1 MIENCGCTGNYQ
13 FKNVDYRSV
22 KYELH
27 YGGTVK
33 VLANLDFFARPND
46 IFKKMNKKYLYCIHC
61 QINFEFEK
69 LER

>member
-1 MIENCGCTGNYQ
+1 M
-13 FKNVDYRSV
+13 
-22 KYELH
+22 
-27 YGGTVK
+27 K